1 MGPEPV
7 QLQALFLRSSSRSS
21 NLHSIRNAL
30 PSPVQVAWKTMRLLS
45 VLSRGNLYHL
55 QSVWPDWGGW
65 KNVVSLSPQ
74 LMQFR
79 IYFLQGDDN
88 YSGERFERTLIINL
102 QISRMGINRRV
113 VFSTDQLI
121 MSFGGA
127 IGLFL
132 GASFMTIYGV
142 VYFFLTFIAY
152 TCRNRFCKRFFFK

>member
-1 MGPEPV
+1 
-7 QLQALFLRSSSRSS
+7 
-21 NLHSIRNAL
+21 
-30 PSPVQVAWKTMRLLS
+30 
-45 VLSRGNLYHL
+45 
-55 QSVWPDWGGW
+55 
-65 KNVVSLSPQ
+65 
-74 LMQFR
+74 MQFR

-152 TCRNRFCKRFFFK
+152 TCKNRFCKRFFF